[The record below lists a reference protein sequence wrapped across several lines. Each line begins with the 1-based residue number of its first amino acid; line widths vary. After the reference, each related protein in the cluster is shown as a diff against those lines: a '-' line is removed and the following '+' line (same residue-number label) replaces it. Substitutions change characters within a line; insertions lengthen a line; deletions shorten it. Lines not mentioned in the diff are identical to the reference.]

1 VDVSEPT
8 LRAAAAALAEEYPGL
23 EVHAVVGDFQRHIGL
38 LPHGGRRLV
47 AFLGSTIGNL
57 LPDERA
63 AFLAALRGAL
73 DPDEWLLLGVDLVK
87 DEARLLAA
95 YDDAAGVTAEF
106 NRNVLAVLN
115 RELGADF
122 DLDAFEHVARWD
134 AVGERIELLLR
145 SLRAQRVRVRALGLE
160 VEFAEGEELRTEWSA
175 KVRRERLEEE
185 LGEAGLEPVRWWT
198 DAAGDFGLVLARA
211 D

>member
-1 VDVSEPT
+1 
-8 LRAAAAALAEEYPGL
+8 
-23 EVHAVVGDFQRHIGL
+23 VHGVVGDFRRHISF
-38 LPHGGRRLV
+38 LPRDGRRLV

-57 LPDERA
+57 LPEERTE
-63 AFLAALRGAL
+63 FLAALRGAL
-73 DPDEWLLLGVDLVK
+73 DPGEWVLLGVDLVK
-87 DEARLLAA
+87 DEAQLLAA

-134 AVGERIELLLR
+134 VRGERIEMLLR
-145 SLRAQRVRVRALGLE
+145 SLRAQRVRVRELDLE
-160 VEFAEGEELRTEWSA
+160 VAFAEGEELRTEWSA
-175 KVRRERLEEE
+175 KFRREDLEEE
-185 LGEAGLEPVRWWT
+185 LDHAGLEPVRWWT